1 MKKKLKFLI
10 VASNFYPKIT
20 NSMTNEASLYLD
32 SLNYKYDLFRVNG
45 SLEIPVLI
53 SILIDKKKYDAV
65 IAIGCIIR
73 GQTSHYDF
81 ICGNIVSSLLNLSI
95 AKSLP
100 ISNAILNCEN
110 MNQAKERSSKKKN
123 RAIEAVDAALS
134 VLNNLR

>member
-20 NSMTNEASLYLD
+20 GAMVKETSTYLSSLKY
-32 SLNYKYDLFRVNG
+32 NYELFRVNG

-53 SILIDKKKYDAV
+53 SILIKKNKYDGV

-81 ICGNIVSSLLNLSI
+81 ICGSIVSALLNLSI
-95 AKSLP
+95 EKSIP

-110 MNQAKERSSKKKN
+110 INQAKERSSKKKN
-123 RAIEAVDAALS
+123 RARESVDAALS
-134 VLNNLR
+134 VLQNL

>member
-20 NSMTNEASLYLD
+20 DSMTIEASNYLN
-32 SLNYKYDLFRVNG
+32 SLKHKYDIFRVNG
-45 SLEIPVLI
+45 SLEVPVLI
-53 SILIDKKKYDAV
+53 SILLKKNKYDCV

-81 ICGNIVSSLLNLSI
+81 ICGNIVSALLNLSI
-95 AKSLP
+95 DKSIP

-110 MNQAKERSSKKKN
+110 ISQAKERSSKNKN
-123 RAIEAVDAALS
+123 RSKEAVDAALS
-134 VLNNLR
+134 VIQNL